1 MGRPTSDD
9 LIHAAGMLEALAY
22 RYDSRNNPNGWPDV
36 VALLDLLLWGDTE
49 LEHAKQA
56 AVYGPGGEQSPE
68 GGGTIGSHTIGRTG
82 LNRPT
87 ESRLDWGTD
96 DEDRRNNRPRLRPEL
111 NDPLY
116 RELRDLRSGYTS
128 ELRSL
133 ADSWR
138 RRSKDVANWPYRT
151 TTGA

>member
-1 MGRPTSDD
+1 MADRRGGPWANLTPPTRSPATRTKPDAMGRPTSDD

-68 GGGTIGSHTIGRTG
+68 GGGTIGSHASGRTG

-87 ESRLDWGTD
+87 QSRLDWGTD

-111 NDPLY
+111 
-116 RELRDLRSGYTS
+116 
-128 ELRSL
+128 
-133 ADSWR
+133 
-138 RRSKDVANWPYRT
+138 
-151 TTGA
+151 